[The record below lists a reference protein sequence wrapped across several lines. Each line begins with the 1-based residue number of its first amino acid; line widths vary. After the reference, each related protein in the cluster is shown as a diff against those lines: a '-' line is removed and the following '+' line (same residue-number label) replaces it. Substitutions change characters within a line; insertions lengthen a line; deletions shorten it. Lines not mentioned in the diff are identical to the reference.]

1 MDRIVT
7 SGMILIEKNGK
18 EFILSKI
25 NGFFHNTLVK
35 TTSDYFGDLLFVTK
49 CLDFN
54 ESKLSRGGALK
65 TNNVS
70 ILRTP
75 TDEYEI
81 KLGFNSFTL
90 READMVDLM
99 QCLKS
104 LDGRDED
111 EMTLKYGFKKDN
123 RPSVKTIRDRMSFSG
138 YSPSIIEG
146 HFSLSVED
154 DGQIVIYYL
163 TKWGDWVDAFSLNSD
178 EMINH
183 LRQNL
188 IMVKDCMICERPIQ
202 IVSPWGTFKYSPE
215 YGSST
220 EVVIN
225 GRQKILN
232 KNDISDLICVIG
244 SLC

>member
-70 ILRTP
+70 ISHTP
-75 TDEYEI
+75 EDEYEI
-81 KLGFNSFTL
+81 KLGLNSFTL

-99 QCLKS
+99 KCLKS
-104 LDGRDED
+104 SDGWDED
-111 EMTLKYGFKKDN
+111 EPSLKYGLKVDN
-123 RPSVKTIRDRMSFSG
+123 RPSVKTIRDGKHFLG
-138 YSPSIIEG
+138 YSPGIIEG
-146 HFSLSVED
+146 HFSISVED
-154 DGQIVIYYL
+154 DGQIVVYYL
-163 TKWGDWVDAFSLNSD
+163 TKWGDWVDAFSLDSD
-178 EMINH
+178 KTLNH
-183 LRQNL
+183 LRHAL
-188 IMVKDCMICERPIQ
+188 LMVKDCMICERPIR
-202 IVSPWGTFKYSPE
+202 IVSPYGAFKYNPQHD
-215 YGSST
+215 ST
-220 EVVIN
+220 VEVVIG

-232 KNDISDLICVIG
+232 KSGISDLISVIG
-244 SLC
+244 MIG